1 MIALTIQTAL
11 TPVFV
16 LVAIASILNVLA
28 ARLGRVIDR
37 SRVLQAQHGKTQGS
51 EHDMVV
57 SEMRNLARRIELT
70 NRAIL
75 MLVLSGV
82 TIGVTVVLLFVAGF
96 TRSNLDPL
104 VSGAFLIAIGLLM
117 AGLVMFLQE
126 TREALAALRIPRP
139 YLELDREI

>member
-1 MIALTIQTAL
+1 MIADTIQTAL

-28 ARLGRVIDR
+28 ARLARIVDR
-37 SRVLQAQHGKTQGS
+37 SRALLELHGATSGQ
-51 EHDMVV
+51 EHDRIV
-57 SEMRNLARRIELT
+57 SDIRILARRIELT

-96 TRSNLDPL
+96 TGSDLDPAIG
-104 VSGAFLIAIGLLM
+104 GAFIAAVGLLM
-117 AGLVMFLQE
+117 AGLIMFLRE
-126 TREALAALRIPRP
+126 TQHASAALRIPET
-139 YLELDREI
+139 YLELDRTL

>member
-1 MIALTIQTAL
+1 MIAQTIQTAL

-28 ARLGRVIDR
+28 ARLARIVDR
-37 SRVLQAQHGKTQGS
+37 SRSLLERHGATQGD
-51 EHDMVV
+51 EHDRIVTDI
-57 SEMRNLARRIELT
+57 RILARRIELT

-96 TRSNLDPL
+96 TGSDLDQAIG
-104 VSGAFLIAIGLLM
+104 GAFIAAVGLLM
-117 AGLVMFLQE
+117 TGLIMFLRE
-126 TREALAALRIPRP
+126 TQHASAALRIPDT
-139 YLELDREI
+139 YLELDRTI

>member
-1 MIALTIQTAL
+1 MIAETIQTAL

-28 ARLGRVIDR
+28 ARLGRVVDR
-37 SRVLQAQHGKTQGS
+37 SRNLQALHGETEGR
-51 EHDMVV
+51 EHDQIV
-57 SEMRNLARRIELT
+57 SEIRVLARRIELT

-96 TRSNLDPL
+96 AKSNLDPL
-104 VSGAFLIAIGLLM
+104 ISGAFVIAIGLMM

-126 TREALAALRIPRP
+126 TREASAALRIPKT
-139 YLELDREI
+139 YLELDRKL